1 MTSEREGVRGLDAV
15 REVLAEMRERKINH
29 GRDTSPTLV
38 AWADRIERAITTPP
52 ADAEQ
57 RARELLA
64 DAYAAAGFR
73 ESASDMRKGRINYGA
88 LERASLSAI
97 ASALSQQPEA
107 RGVVDALPFQR
118 WSMTKGS
125 DGKRWSVCMDHD
137 PCGEWVKWID
147 VQQHFFVAAIT
158 EARNG

>member
-1 MTSEREGVRGLDAV
+1 MSEMLDVYAAEAEARKYRDMAATEFLVSQGYKWEGYQWISPDGL
-15 REVLAEMRERKINH
+15 
-29 GRDTSPTLV
+29 
-38 AWADRIERAITTPP
+38 TPR
-52 ADAEQ
+52 Q
-57 RARELLA
+57 LA
-64 DAYAAAGFR
+64 DA
-73 ESASDMRKGRINYGA
+73 
-88 LERASLSAI
+88 
-97 ASALSQQPEA
+97 ALSHQPEA
-107 RGVVDALPFQR
+107 RGVVDAPPFQR